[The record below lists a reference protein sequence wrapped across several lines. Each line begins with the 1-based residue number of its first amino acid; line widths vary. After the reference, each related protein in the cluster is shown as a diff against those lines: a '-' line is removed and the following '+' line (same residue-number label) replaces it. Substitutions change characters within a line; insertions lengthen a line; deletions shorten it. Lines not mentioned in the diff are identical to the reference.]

1 VAEGNK
7 LTQQSPKKSEP
18 RIMESNVLKG
28 RSKSERPSVE
38 NLAIRIVF
46 LYASL
51 SSLWMLFTDRL
62 LAAQSY
68 ELTGLAWPVAVQ
80 GWGFVLVTSGLLY
93 LLMRQSV
100 RTQQEKCGVL
110 HSVIESTTDAIFVK
124 DLQGRYFTVNSAG
137 ASLLGKP
144 VEEVLGRDDTE
155 LFPPETAREIIE
167 SDRRVIALSETKTY
181 EECATLKTSGRTFL
195 TTKSACRNPQGN
207 VIGVICRAHEI
218 TDRLQTEQAL
228 RETDHK
234 LQALIQAAPVAINI
248 LDLQGKVQLWNPAA
262 ERIFGLRE
270 PEVKGRPLL
279 VVPKDKLDELRGV
292 LETVFQGE
300 ARTGWETQR
309 RRKDGTLIDVSIST
323 APLRDANGK
332 IAGAMGIVADITER
346 KTLERERER
355 LIEQLRRETEDL
367 AALSAVTAN
376 GISTLNLEELLDV
389 LLGRILEVMRADF
402 AAILLK
408 EDDHLY
414 LSACAGLE
422 GSAASSCPYDGPVK
436 IGQGFAGTIAALEQ
450 PLYIED
456 AQTDP
461 IASTEFIKQLGIRSM
476 LGVPLKRNSTLLG
489 VLHIDW
495 HSIHPCSERQT
506 HLLEIT
512 AERCAMAILNAQLFE
527 KTKQLQEHLQL
538 QIDRMPVGCI
548 VHDSEFRITDW
559 NPAAERIFGFT
570 KAEVQGTVPDRLVP
584 EAVRLDLDSLKQRLK
599 EGDMTAHS
607 LNENLTKDGRTIIC
621 EWHNTPLKQ
630 ADGTVT
636 GVLSMVAEVTD
647 RVRAIEQL
655 RESEERFRTMADSA
669 PMLLWL
675 SDSDGL
681 CTFFNQTWLKF
692 TGRTLEQ
699 EIGNGW
705 AEGVHPED
713 VRCCLQTYM
722 SAFQARESF
731 QMEYRLR
738 RADGEYR
745 WILDAGTPRFTP
757 GGSFV
762 GYIGCAIDIT
772 DRKRA
777 SEAVRESEARYRH
790 LIESTIEGV
799 WVVDAEDKTVF
810 VNRQMAEMLGYT
822 PEEMQGQPLLAFLDE
837 ESLPLATAGSSRRR
851 QGIQER
857 QDFKFRRKDGS
868 ELWAIVSTNPI
879 FDAAGNCAGALSA
892 ITDITERKRVE
903 EKLQYYAF
911 YDPLTGLPNRALF
924 QARAGELISRASLGE
939 GGLFA
944 VLFLDLERFGI
955 VKYTLGHLVADK
967 LLIATARRLE
977 GCLRPT
983 DTAARV
989 GSDEFAILLTDIQD
1003 VSQALSIAE
1012 RIYQQLA
1019 LPFDLDGR
1027 EVFSTTSIGIALSWR
1042 DEHLAHTQ
1050 SIASCR
1056 DAIYRVSNRVSNRVF
1071 EPENP
1076 NSQLPTLIYD
1086 QPEDILRDADTAM
1099 HHAKVHSQ
1107 AHCAVFHPAMH
1118 SGALTRLQLES
1129 DLQRAIQRQQ
1139 FQVYYQPIVSLAT
1152 LRIVGFEALVRWEH
1166 PSRGMVSPGEFI
1178 PLAEETGLITFI
1190 DLWVLREA
1198 CWQLG
1203 VWQRAFPA
1211 PQPLMISVNLSGVQ
1225 LGQLGMIERLDQ
1237 ILRET
1242 GIDGG
1247 SLKLE
1252 ITESAFMEN
1261 TAAEIGMLE
1270 QLKALG
1276 IQLSIDDFGTG
1287 YSSLARLHQLPV
1299 DTLKIDRSFVSRMTA
1314 DGDNSEIVH
1323 TIVRLAH
1330 TLGMDAVAEGVET
1343 PEQLEIL
1350 RTLQCEYGQGYFFS
1364 KPVDSDAAR
1373 ALLLSER
1380 FPNQNN

>member
-1 VAEGNK
+1 MK
-7 LTQQSPKKSEP
+7 
-18 RIMESNVLKG
+18 SNVLKG

-80 GWGFVLVTSGLLY
+80 CWGFVLVTSGLLY

-100 RTQQEKCGVL
+100 GTQQEKCGVL

-155 LFPPETAREIIE
+155 LFPPETARQIIE

-218 TDRLQTEQAL
+218 TGRLQTEQAL
-228 RETDHK
+228 QETDRK

-262 ERIFGLRE
+262 ERIFAWSE
-270 PEVKGRPLL
+270 PEVKGRPLP
-279 VVPKDKLDELRGV
+279 VVPEDKLDELRGV
-292 LETVFQGE
+292 LETVFQ
-300 ARTGWETQR
+300 
-309 RRKDGTLIDVSIST
+309 
-323 APLRDANGK
+323 
-332 IAGAMGIVADITER
+332 
-346 KTLERERER
+346 
-355 LIEQLRRETEDL
+355 
-367 AALSAVTAN
+367 
-376 GISTLNLEELLDV
+376 
-389 LLGRILEVMRADF
+389 
-402 AAILLK
+402 
-408 EDDHLY
+408 
-414 LSACAGLE
+414 
-422 GSAASSCPYDGPVK
+422 
-436 IGQGFAGTIAALEQ
+436 
-450 PLYIED
+450 
-456 AQTDP
+456 
-461 IASTEFIKQLGIRSM
+461 
-476 LGVPLKRNSTLLG
+476 
-489 VLHIDW
+489 
-495 HSIHPCSERQT
+495 
-506 HLLEIT
+506 
-512 AERCAMAILNAQLFE
+512 
-527 KTKQLQEHLQL
+527 TKQLQEHHSL

-675 SDSDGL
+675 SGSDGL

-699 EIGNGW
+699 EIGTGW

-713 VRCCLQTYM
+713 VRCCLQTYR

-757 GGSFV
+757 GGNFV

-772 DRKRA
+772 DRKQA

-799 WVVDAEDKTVF
+799 WVVDAEGKTVF

-857 QDFKFRRKDGS
+857 QDLKFRRQDGS
-868 ELWAIVSTNPI
+868 QLWAIVSTNPI

-911 YDPLTGLPNRALF
+911 YDVLTGLPNRSLF
-924 QARAGELISRASLGE
+924 LARAGELIERASLGE

-989 GSDEFAILLTDIQD
+989 GSDEFAILLADIQD
-1003 VSQALSIAE
+1003 VSQVQRIAE
-1012 RIYQQLA
+1012 LIYQQLA
-1019 LPFDLDGR
+1019 KPFDLDGR

-1042 DEHLAHTQ
+1042 DERLAHTQ

-1056 DAIYRVSNRVSNRVF
+1056 DAIYSVSNRVSNRVF
-1071 EPENP
+1071 EQENP
-1076 NSQLPTLIYD
+1076 NSQLPALIYD

-1099 HHAKVHSQ
+1099 HHAKVYSQ
-1107 AHCAVFHPAMH
+1107 GHCAVFDPAMH
-1118 SGALTRLQLES
+1118 LGALTRLQLES
-1129 DLQRAIQRQQ
+1129 DLQRAIQRRQ

-1152 LRIVGFEALVRWEH
+1152 GRIVGFEALVRWEH

-1178 PLAEETGLITFI
+1178 PLAEETGLITLI
-1190 DLWVLREA
+1190 DRWVLREA
-1198 CWQLG
+1198 CRQLG

-1211 PQPLMISVNLSGVQ
+1211 AKPLMMSVNLSGVQ
-1225 LGQLGMIERLDQ
+1225 LGQLGTIERLDQ
-1237 ILRET
+1237 VLRET
-1242 GIDGG
+1242 GVDGG

-1252 ITESAFMEN
+1252 ITESAIMEN

-1314 DGDNSEIVH
+1314 DGHNSEIVH

-1343 PEQLEIL
+1343 PQQLEIL